1 MSETRGR
8 LLIAGTGSGCGKTTV
23 TLAVLSALRKR
34 GLTLSAFKCGPDYID
49 PMFHRRALGLSS
61 ENLDPYFS
69 TPDQL
74 RRQLAGA
81 GGLAILEGVM
91 GYYDG
96 IGVCG
101 EASTYHVA
109 AQTGTPVVLVVNAK
123 GMYTSVGAVL
133 QGFCAFR
140 PQNHIRGVIFN
151 GVSGMVYSGLA
162 QIARAAGVMPLG
174 YLPRIP
180 ESALDSRHLG
190 LVTAQELPDIQAK
203 LDRLG
208 RAAEES
214 LDLEALLTLAAQAE
228 PLTETENAPAQPV
241 RVRLAVARDE
251 AFCFVYEETLA
262 LLRRLGCALCFFS
275 PLRDAALPPDI
286 GGLYLPGGY
295 PELHGAALAQNA
307 PLLRAVRQAVEGGL
321 PTVAE
326 CGGFLYLHE
335 TLEGYPMVG
344 VIRARACRTE
354 RLQRFGYAALTTQTD
369 SLLGPRGTTLRAH
382 EFHYCDS
389 TDNGTDCLAE
399 KPSGAKSYRCGH
411 LTETLYAG
419 FPHLYL
425 PAYPEVARRFVEKAV
440 RS

>member
-1 MSETRGR
+1 MNGTHGR
-8 LLIAGTGSGCGKTTV
+8 LLLAGTGSGCGKTTV
-23 TLAVLSALRKR
+23 TLALLSALHKR
-34 GLTLSAFKCGPDYID
+34 GLPLSAFKCGPDYID
-49 PMFHRRALGLSS
+49 PLFHRRALGLPS

-69 TPDQL
+69 SPAQL

-81 GGLAILEGVM
+81 KGLAILEGAM

-109 AQTGTPVVLVVNAK
+109 TQTDTPVVLVVNAK
-123 GMYTSVGAVL
+123 GMYTSVGAIL
-133 QGFCAFR
+133 QGFCGFR
-140 PQNHIRGVIFN
+140 PKNNIRGVIFN
-151 GVSGMVYSGLA
+151 GVSGMVYAGLA
-162 QIARAAGVMPLG
+162 QIAREVGVTPLG
-174 YLPRIP
+174 YLPPLP
-180 ESALDSRHLG
+180 EAALESRHLG
-190 LVTAQELPDIQAK
+190 LVTAQELPDIQEK
-203 LDRLG
+203 LDDLG

-214 LDLEALLTLAAQAE
+214 LDLAGLLSLAAQAE
-228 PLTETENAPAQPV
+228 PLTDMENAPIQPV

-262 LLRRLGCALCFFS
+262 LLRQLGCALCFFS
-275 PLRDAALPPDI
+275 PLRDAALPEDI

-295 PELHGAALAQNA
+295 PELHGAALAQNTTM
-307 PLLRAVRQAVEGGL
+307 LRSVRQAVEGGL

-335 TLEGYPMVG
+335 QLEQHPMAG
-344 VIRARACRTE
+344 VIRARAFRTD

-369 SLLGPRGTTLRAH
+369 SLLGPRGTALRVH

-389 TDNGTDCLAE
+389 TDNGADCLAE
-399 KPSGAKSYRCGH
+399 KPSGAKSYSCGH

-425 PAYPEVARRFVEKAV
+425 PAYPEVARRFVEKVVQA
-440 RS
+440 